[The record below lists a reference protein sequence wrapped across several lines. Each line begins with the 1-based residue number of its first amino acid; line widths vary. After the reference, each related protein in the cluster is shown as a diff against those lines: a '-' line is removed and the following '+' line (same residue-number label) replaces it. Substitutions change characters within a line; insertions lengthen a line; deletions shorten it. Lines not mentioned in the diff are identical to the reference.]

1 MAMKIKRKLVLAS
14 AILMSGMCSL
24 NTSAQDIHF
33 SQFYETSILRNPSL
47 TGVFSGDYKISA
59 LYRNQW
65 SSISRPFQ
73 TALGNVETRFPIGGG
88 DVTDFLSVGVLA
100 YYDKAGSIDMK
111 TVSFYPAVNYS
122 KSLDGEHSYLSAG
135 FTGGFVQRSFDASK
149 ATFNNQYQ
157 NNMYSPDNP
166 TGEQLPNPKFSYWD
180 LGAGVTY
187 NSTTGAE
194 DKPTSYFIGLAG
206 YHLTL
211 PKNSFYGN
219 TGIKLG
225 MKFNVNAGVS
235 SQLNEHYSFQLHGNY
250 MRQGNYNE
258 IILGGLIGWNRQSG
272 NSDGVLF
279 VLYGGVF
286 YRVGDALIPTL
297 KLRYKDLSVICSYD
311 ANVSSLKA
319 ASKLRGGYEIG
330 IIKTGM
336 LNGPDHEKSRT
347 LCPDFY

>member
-1 MAMKIKRKLVLAS
+1 MKRKLFLAITIFICCVFN
-14 AILMSGMCSL
+14 A
-24 NTSAQDIHF
+24 SAQDIHF

-59 LYRNQW
+59 IYRNQW

-73 TALGNVETRFPIGGG
+73 TALVNAETRFAIGGG
-88 DVTDFLSVGVLA
+88 DVTDFLSVGLLA

-111 TVSFYPAVNYS
+111 TITFYPAVNYN

-135 FTGGFVQRSFDASK
+135 FTGGYVQRSFDPSK
-149 ATFNNQYQ
+149 ATFNNQFQ
-157 NNMYSPDNP
+157 NNVFSPDNP

-187 NSTTGAE
+187 STSGGAE
-194 DKPTSYFIGLAG
+194 DKPWSYFLGIAG

-225 MKFNVNAGVS
+225 MKFNVNAGVT

-258 IILGGLIGWNRQSG
+258 IIAGGLIGWNKQSINEG
-272 NSDGVLF
+272 EILF
-279 VLYGGVF
+279 VLYAGLF
-286 YRVGDALIPTL
+286 YRVNDAMIPTV
-297 KLRYKDLSVICSYD
+297 KLRYKDLSIICSYD
-311 ANVSSLKA
+311 ANVSTLRA

-336 LNGPDHEKSRT
+336 LNGPDHQKST
-347 LCPDFY
+347 TICPHFY